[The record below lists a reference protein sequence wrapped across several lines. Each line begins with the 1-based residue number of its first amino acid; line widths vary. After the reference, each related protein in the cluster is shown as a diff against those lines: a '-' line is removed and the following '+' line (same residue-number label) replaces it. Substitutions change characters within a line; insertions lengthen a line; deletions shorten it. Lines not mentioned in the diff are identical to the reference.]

1 MLTGYSD
8 EIFESAGTGRTH
20 GGWVLAEVLGLV
32 LSEEALCLDLWSS
45 STWELLVKA
54 HNALHA
60 DSILSSTEA
69 LFSVSVVRSWRIL
82 RIFVVVL
89 GCVRQGGY
97 RIAWALR
104 RGEDRSLTEGEATCD
119 IC

>member
-1 MLTGYSD
+1 MLTNYSD
-8 EIFESAGTGRTH
+8 EIFKSVGTRRTH

-45 STWELLVKA
+45 STWELLVEA

-60 DSILSSTEA
+60 DSILGSTEA
-69 LFSVSVVRSWRIL
+69 LFFVSVVRSWRIL

-89 GCVRQGGY
+89 GCVRQGGC
-97 RIAWALR
+97 RIALALR
-104 RGEDRSLTEGEATCD
+104 RGRDRQLTEGEATWD
-119 IC
+119 I